1 MSDMFEI
8 PQDESI
14 DEVVSSELICV
25 RCGFRWISTRPDA
38 LRLKEIECPACKTK
52 GYVIETGEELENLLI
67 NEDNDASS
75 GREHSL
81 N

>member
-8 PQDESI
+8 PHDKDGDEI
-14 DEVVSSELICV
+14 VSSELICV
-25 RCGFRWISTRPDA
+25 RCGFRWISTRPDMV
-38 LRLKEIECPACKTK
+38 RLKDIECPACKTK
-52 GYVIETGEELENLLI
+52 GYVVETGEELENLLI

-75 GREHSL
+75 GREPTF

>member
-8 PQDESI
+8 PMDEVG

-25 RCGFRWISTRPDA
+25 RCGFRWISTRPDQI
-38 LRLKEIECPACKTK
+38 RLKDIECPACKKK

-75 GREHSL
+75 GREPTF